1 MSGAP
6 SLSGLAMSWQL
17 EPAVLAWALAAAVLY
32 VAAARRTRWKARR
45 TVSWLAGIAVVA
57 VALQSGLDVYAG
69 ELLSVH
75 MVQHLALTMLAA
87 PLLVAGAPVTLALR
101 TLRGRSRRA
110 VARALSSPT
119 GATLGRPVVG
129 LAQFVAVTLL
139 THLTGFYELALR
151 HPGVHVLEHALYLT
165 SAALFWA
172 PLVGADP
179 IRHAPGW
186 LGRMLAVLLAM
197 PAMSVVGIALEIS
210 GRVRYPAYLAPA
222 RAMGV
227 SALADQHDA
236 GAIMWVGGSLAG
248 ALIVLGL
255 AWAALAG
262 EERRARA
269 REAHADRRAAEAV
282 IGT

>member
-1 MSGAP
+1 VSGAP
-6 SLSGLAMSWQL
+6 SLSRLAASWQL
-17 EPAVLAWALAAAVLY
+17 EPAIAVWALAAAVLY
-32 VAAARRTRWKARR
+32 VLAARRTHWKARR
-45 TVSWLAGIAVVA
+45 TASFLTGVAVVA
-57 VALQSGLDVYAG
+57 VALQSGLDVYAD

-75 MVQHLALTMLAA
+75 MVEHLALTMVAA

-101 TLRGRSRRA
+101 TLRGSSRRA
-110 VARALSSPT
+110 VARALTGPVSS
-119 GATLGRPVVG
+119 TLGRPTVG

-151 HPGVHVLEHALYLT
+151 NQSVHALEHALYLA
-165 SAALFWA
+165 SALLFWA
-172 PLVGADP
+172 PLVAADP

-186 LGRMLAVLLAM
+186 LGRTFCVLLAM
-197 PAMSVVGIALEIS
+197 PAMSLVGIVLEIS

-222 RAMGV
+222 RAMGF

-236 GAIMWVGGSLAG
+236 GAIMWVGGSVMG
-248 ALIVLGL
+248 AMIVLGL

-269 REAHADRRAAEAV
+269 HEAHADRRAREAV
-282 IGT
+282 LGA